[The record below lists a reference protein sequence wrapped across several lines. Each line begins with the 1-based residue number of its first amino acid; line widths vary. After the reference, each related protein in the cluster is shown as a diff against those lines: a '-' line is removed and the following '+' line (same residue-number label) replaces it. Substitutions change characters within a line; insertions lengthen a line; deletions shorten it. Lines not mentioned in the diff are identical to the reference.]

1 MSPCNLKEAAT
12 VLVVDDDPA
21 IRNLLTTVISRRGY
35 HLLGASNAAAA
46 LKIVAERHPELV
58 LMDYQLPDLDGLSLL
73 HKIKADYPESYVIM
87 ATGHGNEEVA
97 VEIMKAGASEYLLK
111 PFNIRLLLD
120 RVDSVLKL
128 RDIELANRAL
138 QEEREHLLLEIEAWN
153 RELQIRVQEKT
164 EALHWA
170 QTEITQSEKL
180 AALGFLAAGMAHE
193 IRNPLNSI
201 SLFTQ
206 LLAHGN
212 EDPEDMEY
220 LNKILK
226 EVDRIDGII
235 RRLVDAANRTRL
247 VVDDIRIDHV
257 VKDALEIF
265 APQIEARRIQVLFKS
280 PPTVL
285 PIKADRNELEQI
297 FTNLMMNAIE
307 ELPYGGTLSI
317 FISSD
322 ESMIHARVSD
332 NAGGIAR
339 EHIDEI
345 FKPFFSTKSRGT
357 GIGLP
362 VARRIARLYS
372 GDVSIEETSE
382 KGTTF
387 LVTLPYSQQNP
398 LR

>member
-1 MSPCNLKEAAT
+1 MLSSNLKETAT
-12 VLVVDDDPA
+12 VLVVDDEPA
-21 IRNLLTTVISRRGY
+21 IRNLLSTVITRRGY
-35 HLLGASNAAAA
+35 QVLGASNADTA

-73 HKIKADYPESYVIM
+73 YKIKAEFPETYVIM

-120 RVDSVLKL
+120 RVDSVIKL
-128 RDIELANRAL
+128 RGIELANRAL

-164 EALHWA
+164 EALHRA
-170 QTEITQSEKL
+170 QSEITQSEKL

-206 LLAHGN
+206 LLTQSN
-212 EDPEDMEY
+212 EDPENMEY
-220 LNKILK
+220 LSKILK

-265 APQIEARRIQVLFKS
+265 TPQIEARRIQVLFKS
-280 PPTVL
+280 PAMVL
-285 PIKADRNELEQI
+285 PIKADKNELEQI

-317 FISSD
+317 VITSD

-332 NAGGIAR
+332 NAGGIAP
-339 EHIDEI
+339 ENIEEI
-345 FKPFFSTKSRGT
+345 FKPFFSTKTRGT

-362 VARRIARLYS
+362 VARRIARLYH
-372 GDVSIEETSE
+372 GDVSIEQTSE

-387 LVTLPYSQQNP
+387 LVTIPFSQQNP
-398 LR
+398 LH

>member
-1 MSPCNLKEAAT
+1 MLSSNLKETAT
-12 VLVVDDDPA
+12 VLVVDDEPA
-21 IRNLLTTVISRRGY
+21 IRNLLSTVITRRGY
-35 HLLGASNAAAA
+35 QVLCASNADTA

-73 HKIKADYPESYVIM
+73 YKIKAEFPETYVIM

-120 RVDSVLKL
+120 RVDSVIKL
-128 RDIELANRAL
+128 RGIELANRAL

-164 EALHWA
+164 EALHRA
-170 QTEITQSEKL
+170 QSEITQSEKL

-206 LLAHGN
+206 LLTQSN
-212 EDPEDMEY
+212 EDPENMEY
-220 LNKILK
+220 LSKILK

-257 VKDALEIF
+257 VKEALEIF
-265 APQIEARRIQVLFKS
+265 TPQIEARRIQVLFKS
-280 PPTVL
+280 PATVL

-317 FISSD
+317 VITSD
-322 ESMIHARVSD
+322 ENMIHARVSD
-332 NAGGIAR
+332 NAGGIAQ
-339 EHIDEI
+339 ENIEEI
-345 FKPFFSTKSRGT
+345 FKPFFSTKTRGT

-362 VARRIARLYS
+362 VARRIARLYH
-372 GDVSIEETSE
+372 GDVSIEQTSE

-387 LVTLPYSQQNP
+387 LVTIPYSQQNP
-398 LR
+398 LH